1 MHEFVCLQSMTQF
14 GGTLNSLSRNL
25 PNPGFDDF
33 SKPVSVFK
41 SKPGSRFSNPVLD
54 SLHTAVCT
62 QFSMVLGDFVNTAV
76 YTQTMFAIQLMLHE
90 PEVLWA
96 NLLTRPWR
104 N

>member
-54 SLHTAVCT
+54 SLDEPSNYHGQSEKHVEARVPKGILVLKKGSKCT
-62 QFSMVLGDFVNTAV
+62 SKV
-76 YTQTMFAIQLMLHE
+76 
-90 PEVLWA
+90 
-96 NLLTRPWR
+96 
-104 N
+104 